1 MPIILTSGY
10 DKILHNIYKNE
21 YEIFYSGQ
29 NQEGIDEDFIK
40 SINNKET
47 FEIYYRPTKTNTS
60 YIYLGNTNM
69 VSVVQFRR
77 PIGMNNFQNEKLQ
90 LRMVV
95 RNIHN
100 TLVPTNN
107 FTGKEKFKKDIFV
120 HSGLINTNGEVI
132 IEHNKNTNIGFY
144 YYSI

>member
-1 MPIILTSGY
+1 
-10 DKILHNIYKNE
+10 
-21 YEIFYSGQ
+21 
-29 NQEGIDEDFIK
+29 
-40 SINNKET
+40 
-47 FEIYYRPTKTNTS
+47 
-60 YIYLGNTNM
+60 
-69 VSVVQFRR
+69 
-77 PIGMNNFQNEKLQ
+77 MNNFQNEKLQ

-95 RNIHN
+95 TNIHN

-107 FTGKEKFKKDIFV
+107 FRGCGKFKKDIFV